1 LATVG
6 PDGTPGRRRR
16 ETDTRD
22 AQKRAAESGI
32 LVMAFRVSGKNMD
45 IGDALRTRVTDRVNQ
60 ALSKYFDGTASG
72 HVIVRAE
79 GSGYATETVLHLSS
93 GITLHAEGHAQDAY
107 ASADDAATHIE
118 KRLRRYKRRLK
129 DHQADR
135 ATQRGAPVDVASYVL
150 AAPNDDDG
158 AETAPETGEYHP
170 VIIAES
176 TTGLKR
182 LSVGAA
188 VMELDL
194 SGAPFL
200 VFRHGG
206 HGGVNIVYRRPDGNI
221 GWIDAAAVAGQ
232 A

>member
-1 LATVG
+1 
-6 PDGTPGRRRR
+6 
-16 ETDTRD
+16 
-22 AQKRAAESGI
+22 
-32 LVMAFRVSGKNMD
+32 MAFRVSGKNMD
-45 IGDALRTRVTDRVNQ
+45 IGDVLRERVTDRVSQ

-72 HVIVRAE
+72 HVIVRPE
-79 GSGYATETVLHLSS
+79 GSAYATEAVLHLSS
-93 GITLHAEGHAQDAY
+93 GITLHAEGRAQDAY

-129 DHQADR
+129 DHGADR
-135 ATQRGAPVDVASYVL
+135 AAERAVAVDVASYVL
-150 AAPNDDDG
+150 AAPADDPAG
-158 AETAPETGEYHP
+158 TEPETDEYHP

-182 LSVGAA
+182 MSVGAA

-194 SGAPFL
+194 SGVPVL

-206 HGGVNIVYRRPDGNI
+206 HGGVNIVYRRKDGHI
-221 GWIDAAAVAGQ
+221 GWIDAAATAGQ